1 MSSGEIRKDLQLFQE
16 SIKHLSSSISGASSL
31 WRDQKYAELSSAVS
45 EVASQSRDVM
55 VSGDRCCLSIDRF
68 DKVAAERY

>member
-1 MSSGEIRKDLQLFQE
+1 MPSSEIRKEMQLFQA
-16 SIKHLSSSISGASSL
+16 SIKQLSSSISGASSL
-31 WRDQKYAELSSAVS
+31 WGDKKFTELSTAVS

-55 VSGDRCCLSIDRF
+55 VSGDRCCTSIDRF